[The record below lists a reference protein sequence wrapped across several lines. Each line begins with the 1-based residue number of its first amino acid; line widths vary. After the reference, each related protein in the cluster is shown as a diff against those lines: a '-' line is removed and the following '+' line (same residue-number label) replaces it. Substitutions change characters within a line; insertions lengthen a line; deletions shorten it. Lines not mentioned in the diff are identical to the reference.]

1 MNKNSNIFLAGH
13 KGLVGS
19 AILRLLN
26 NKGYKNII
34 VASKNQLDLLNQSKT
49 FKFLKKKKID
59 VVIIA
64 AAKVGGIKANNEY
77 KAEFIYNNL
86 QIQNNLIHGSYL
98 AGIKNLLFLGSSC
111 IYPKECKQPMKE
123 DYLLSGNLEKTNE
136 PYAVAKIA
144 GLKMCE
150 SYNYQYK
157 TNFKCL
163 MPTNTYGPNDNYS
176 LNNSHFLP
184 ALLRKVI
191 LAKRFK
197 KKSITLWGTGTCKR
211 EAIHVDDVAS
221 AVLFFLKKKVPQTFL
236 NIGSGEEMKISD
248 YANLVKNIIYPNLHI
263 KFNKDKSLD
272 GVKRKLLD
280 SNIAKSFGWKSKI
293 KISKGIESTY
303 KIIKNKKFNAES

>member
-1 MNKNSNIFLAGH
+1 
-13 KGLVGS
+13 
-19 AILRLLN
+19 
-26 NKGYKNII
+26 
-34 VASKNQLDLLNQSKT
+34 
-49 FKFLKKKKID
+49 
-59 VVIIA
+59 
-64 AAKVGGIKANNEY
+64 
-77 KAEFIYNNL
+77 
-86 QIQNNLIHGSYL
+86 
-98 AGIKNLLFLGSSC
+98 
-111 IYPKECKQPMKE
+111 MKE

>member
-26 NKGYKNII
+26 NRGYKNII
-34 VASKNQLDLLNQSKT
+34 IASKNQLDLLNQSKT

-157 TNFKCL
+157 TNYKCL
-163 MPTNTYGPNDNYS
+163 MPTNTYGPNDNYD

-211 EAIHVDDVAS
+211 EAIHVDDIAS
-221 AVLFFLKKKVPQTFL
+221 AALFFLKKKIPQTFL

>member
-34 VASKNQLDLLNQSKT
+34 IASKNQLDLLNQSKT

-59 VVIIA
+59 VVVIA

-163 MPTNTYGPNDNYS
+163 MPTNTYGPNDNYD
-176 LNNSHFLP
+176 LDNSHFLP

-211 EAIHVDDVAS
+211 EAIHVDDIAS
-221 AVLFFLKKKVPQTFL
+221 AALFFLKKKIPQTFL

>member
-34 VASKNQLDLLNQSKT
+34 IASKNQLDLLNQSKT

-136 PYAVAKIA
+136 PYALAKIA

-163 MPTNTYGPNDNYS
+163 MPTNTYGPNDNYD

-211 EAIHVDDVAS
+211 EAIHVDDIAS
-221 AVLFFLKKKVPQTFL
+221 AALFFLKKKIPQTFL

-248 YANLVKNIIYPNLHI
+248 YANLVKNIIYPNLPCENI
-263 KFNKDKSLD
+263 LIT
-272 GVKRKLLD
+272 LL
-280 SNIAKSFGWKSKI
+280 KI
-293 KISKGIESTY
+293 VLS
-303 KIIKNKKFNAES
+303 